1 MGRLRLLVVN
11 CRLIAQDP
19 WVLESTQGHKLD
31 LLSSSAQ
38 GKAPEQPHLSP
49 ELESCMQKELSRLI
63 QKGSVVKL
71 PNLHL
76 KAFLIFLGPKKD
88 GSHRP
93 IVAL

>member
-1 MGRLRLLVVN
+1 MVAPPILLQPAHIDV
-11 CRLIAQDP
+11 RE
-19 WVLESTQGHKLD
+19 VLESIQGNKLEM
-31 LLSSSAQ
+31 LSSSAQ

-49 ELESCMQKELSRLI
+49 ELEYCMQKELSRLI

-76 KAFLIFLGPKKD
+76 KASLVFLGPKKD
-88 GSHRP
+88 RSHRP